1 MEKGGILSY
10 NEDYNRKM
18 RERIA
23 QDRQEAQTQEAAD
36 KTTSEKEIN
45 GGVMQQGG
53 QMAQQGAKDGNA
65 AGALGGGLMAAGAI
79 PSPASPYLM
88 AAGLGLNVIGAG
100 EQNKRNQEE
109 AQRKAYNDRIKQ
121 RQMAMSQIAQ
131 MGIQ

>member
-1 MEKGGILSY
+1 MEQGGIFSY

-88 AAGLGLNVIGAG
+88 AAGLGLNVIRAG
-100 EQNKRNQEE
+100 EQNKRDQEE
-109 AQRKAYNDRIKQ
+109 AQRKDYNARIKQ
-121 RQMAMSQIAQ
+121 RQTAMSQIAQ